1 MLRGIFYEMKFIGE
15 NMNAI
20 IRDAVAKDMEGI
32 LAMAKDLA
40 TSFSVESEQFCTSFH
55 EALNTTNA
63 YLLVAEKNEG
73 PVGYLL
79 GFDHPTFYANGR
91 VSWVEEVYVKQA
103 NRKEGLGCLLM
114 RTFEEEA
121 KCRGSRLVALATRR
135 AESFYQSIGYEAS
148 ATYFKK
154 HL

>member
-1 MLRGIFYEMKFIGE
+1 
-15 NMNAI
+15 MNTI
-20 IRDAVAKDMEGI
+20 IRNAVAKDMKG
-32 LAMAKDLA
+32 LLFMAKDLA
-40 TSFSVESEQFCTSFH
+40 TSFSVEREQFCDAFH
-55 EALNTTNA
+55 DILNNKDA
-63 YLLVAEKNEG
+63 YLLVAEENEELIA
-73 PVGYLL
+73 YLL
-79 GFDHPTFYANGR
+79 GFDHLAFYANGR

-103 NRKEGLGCLLM
+103 NRKEGVGNSLM
-114 RTFEEEA
+114 RTFEEKA